1 MEKEGLAESAPEREA
16 FVYIASRKPEPRPKK
31 QRHEARHERT
41 AQKLI
46 SQMIDKYVGIEERRA
61 QFLRDAAKAW
71 DEYRRHGLRAT
82 SREVIAWL
90 EAWSDEDESEGPA
103 CHR

>member
-1 MEKEGLAESAPEREA
+1 MPESDENKPERET
-16 FVYIASRKPEPRPKK
+16 FVYVASMKPEPRPEK
-31 QRHEARHERT
+31 QEHKARHERT

-46 SQMIDKYVGIEERRA
+46 SQMIDKYVGIEEQRA
-61 QFLRDAAKAW
+61 QFLRDAAEAW
-71 DEYRRHGLRAT
+71 DEYRRRGLRAT

-90 EAWSDEDESEGPA
+90 EEWSDEDKSEGPA